1 VLLAIYNYVLPNAI
15 GVVHPDAPSEIVS
28 IVCQGIWPTPNLE
41 NSALKKRKKNAVV
54 SMLMLM
60 RMHMPMPMQ
69 MLERED
75 NKRKE
80 EKE

>member
-41 NSALKKRKKNAVV
+41 NSALKKRKKKRRRVHADAHAYAYADADANAG
-54 SMLMLM
+54 
-60 RMHMPMPMQ
+60 
-69 MLERED
+69 
-75 NKRKE
+75 KRR
-80 EKE
+80 